1 MFVEY
6 THQDWEE
13 TPEKDRPELIKKIIA
28 AYTAGEDFN
37 TAATAQ
43 RYYESDNDA
52 IRDKYIVQSDAVKVT
67 VEEEAPDGTKIKRER
82 VQPREV
88 KIEGNRIRS
97 NFFNRLVNQEAFYLL
112 GNGVTIGSDEAKNKL
127 GYGFDTNMAKIGV
140 KSIIHGV
147 CWGFWNNGHMEP
159 IAAYVDKYSG
169 AVALLDEKTSVPMEL
184 IQFWRV
190 SEKRKM
196 HVRLFEIDGVTT
208 FVEGKDEELVI
219 DDKKVPYITQK
230 VTDAAGPMIVGQTNY
245 TMLPVFPLYAN
256 EEKRSELTLAI
267 KTKIDLYDRIQSDFG
282 DNLDM
287 TNDVYWVLNN
297 FGGNSAQALEV
308 MKQIR
313 ELKVV
318 LNMSDGVSAG
328 STAEPHSFEVPF
340 EARQIAMDILKKAIF
355 DDYMALDM
363 STLTGGYLTN
373 IAIKAAMTGMDL
385 KASAF
390 EWQCFEFVQNILR
403 LIGENTEEIRF
414 KRSTLVN
421 DAEIISSIYQSRED
435 IDHRTALKLNPMI
448 NQDDIDRIMAAW
460 ARENAVMNPEEDTE
474 DVSETETDETVSG
487 DSEGSVTGTDA
498 DYFNEKEYRRR
509 RGVIFR

>member
-1 MFVEY
+1 MFVEFTY
-6 THQDWEE
+6 QDWEK
-13 TPEKDRPELIKKIIA
+13 TPENERPALIAKIIA
-28 AYTAGEDFN
+28 AYRNSADFK

-52 IRDKYIVQSDAVKVT
+52 IREKFIVQSDAVKVT
-67 VEEEAPDGTKIKRER
+67 VEEEAPDGTKVKREK

-112 GNGVTIGSDEAKNKL
+112 GNGVTLGSDEAKKKL
-127 GYGFDTNMAKIGV
+127 GYGFDTNLAKCGLKAIL
-140 KSIIHGV
+140 HGV

-159 IAAYVDKYSG
+159 IASYVDENSG
-169 AVALLDEKTSVPMEL
+169 AVALLDEKTSVQKIL
-184 IQFWRV
+184 LQFWRV
-190 SEKRKM
+190 SANRDM
-196 HVRLFEIDGVTT
+196 HVRLFEEDGVTT
-208 FVEGKDEELVI
+208 YVEDKDKIFVV
-219 DDKKVPYITQK
+219 DDKKVPYKTE
-230 VTDAAGPMIVGQTNY
+230 TFRDAAGSMVIGASNY
-245 TMLPVFPLYAN
+245 SMLPVFPLYAN

-287 TNDVYWVLNN
+287 TNDVYWALNN
-297 FGGNSAQALEV
+297 FGGNATQALEV
-308 MKQIR
+308 MKQIHD
-313 ELKVV
+313 LKVV

-328 STAEPHSFEVPF
+328 STAEPHSFEVPY
-340 EARQIAMDILKKAIF
+340 EARKIAMDTLKKAIF

-403 LIGENTEEIRF
+403 LIDENTEEIRF

-421 DAEIISSIYQSRED
+421 DTEIISGIYQSRED
-435 IDHRTALKLNPMI
+435 IDHETALKLNPMI
-448 NQDDIDRIMAAW
+448 NQDDIDRIMEAT
-460 ARENAVMNPEEDTE
+460 AREHAVMDED
-474 DVSETETDETVSG
+474 G
-487 DSEGSVTGTDA
+487 DGVPDGVPYISTGGDTA
-498 DYFNEKEYRRR
+498 YFTEKEYRRE
-509 RGVIFR
+509 RGVIER

>member
-6 THQDWEE
+6 TYQDWVE
-13 TPEKDRPELIKKIIA
+13 TAEKDRPELIGKIIS
-28 AYTAGEDFN
+28 AYRSGDDFK

-52 IRDKYIVQSDAVKVT
+52 IRDKYIVQSDAVKVV
-67 VEEEAPDGTKIKRER
+67 VEETASDGTKVKRER
-82 VQPREV
+82 VVPREV
-88 KIEGNRIRS
+88 KVEGNRVRS

-112 GNGVTIGSDEAKNKL
+112 GNGVTIGSEQAKEKL
-127 GYGFDTNMAKIGV
+127 GYGFDTNLAKIGL

-147 CWGFWNNGHMEP
+147 CWGFWNNGHLEP
-159 IAAYVDKYSG
+159 IAAYTDSFSG
-169 AVALLDEKTSVPMEL
+169 AVALLDEKTSVPRVL

-190 SEKRKM
+190 SEKRKE
-196 HVRLFEIDGVTT
+196 HVRIFEEDGVTT
-208 FVEGKDEELVI
+208 YVENDEKELVV
-219 DDKKVPYITQK
+219 DDKKVAYLTK
-230 VTDAAGPMIVGQTNY
+230 TVTDAAGPIVIGKSNY

-256 EEKRSELTLAI
+256 EEKRSEMTLAI

-297 FGGNSAQALEV
+297 FGGNSTQALEV

-318 LNMSDGVSAG
+318 MNMSDGVSAG

-421 DAEIISSIYQSRED
+421 DSEIISSIYQSRED
-435 IDHRTALKLNPMI
+435 IDHETALKLNPMI
-448 NQDDIDRIMAAW
+448 NQDDIDRIMTATAKE
-460 ARENAVMNPEEDTE
+460 RAVMDTE
-474 DVSETETDETVSG
+474 DNDETEREAETVTS
-487 DSEGSVTGTDA
+487 DA
-498 DYFNEKEYRRR
+498 DYFEEKESRRE
-509 RGVIFR
+509 RGVIYR

>member
-1 MFVEY
+1 MFVDY
-6 THQDWEE
+6 TYQDWTE
-13 TPEKDRPELIKKIIA
+13 TPETARPELIAKIIS
-28 AYTAGEDFN
+28 AYKNSDDFK
-37 TAATAQ
+37 TAAMAQ

-52 IRDKYIVQSDAVKVT
+52 IRDKYIIQSDAVKQT
-67 VEEEAPDGTKIKRER
+67 IEEEAPDGTTVKRER
-82 VQPREV
+82 IVPRQITV
-88 KIEGNRIRS
+88 EGNRIRS

-112 GNGVTIGSDEAKNKL
+112 GNGVTLGSEDAKTKL
-127 GYGFDTNMAKIGV
+127 GYGFDTNIAKIGL
-140 KSIIHGV
+140 KAIIHGV
-147 CWGFWNNGHMEP
+147 CWGFWNDDHLEP
-159 IAAYVDKYSG
+159 VPAYVDGYSG
-169 AVALLDEKTSVPMEL
+169 AVALHDEKTSVPSVL

-196 HVRLFEIDGVTT
+196 HVRVFEIDGVTT
-208 FVEGKDEELVI
+208 FVENDKSELVV
-219 DDKKVPYITQK
+219 DDPKVAYTTK
-230 VTDAAGPMIVGQTNY
+230 TFHDAAGSIIIGQSNY
-245 TMLPVFPLYAN
+245 SMLPVFPLYAN

-297 FGGNSAQALEV
+297 FGGNSTQALEV

-313 ELKVV
+313 ELKLVM
-318 LNMSDGVSAG
+318 NMSDGVSAG

-340 EARQIAMDILKKAIF
+340 EARQTAMDILKKAIF

-363 STLTGGYLTN
+363 ATLTGGYLTN

-403 LIGENTEEIRF
+403 LIGETTEEIRF

-421 DAEIISSIYQSRED
+421 DSEIISSIYQCRED
-435 IDHRTALKLNPMI
+435 IDHITALKLNPMI
-448 NQDDIDRIMAAW
+448 NQDDIDRILSAW
-460 ARENAVMNPEEDTE
+460 EREQATMEPDE
-474 DVSETETDETVSG
+474 DVNSG
-487 DSEGSVTGTDA
+487 NDNPGTGSGKSGNTGTDA
-498 DYFNEKEYRRR
+498 DYFDEKEYRRE
-509 RGVIFR
+509 RGVIFRG